1 MDETDLGG
9 EGDLPQSGTTTG
21 YDQVGA
27 EPDSLTLSMFGEAR
41 EVLSSPV
48 AGQVTQPYLVLARK
62 YRPQR
67 FDDLIGQE
75 AMVRT
80 LTNAFASNRI
90 AHAFMLTGVRGVG
103 KTTTARLIARALNY
117 QTATID
123 RPSIR
128 LDPLGSQC
136 EAITR
141 GNHPDVFELD
151 AASRTGVADMRELLD
166 GVRYGPIAARYK
178 VYIIDEVH
186 MLSKSAFNAL
196 LKTLEEPPPHVKFI
210 FATTEIRSVPVTIL
224 SRCQRF
230 DLRRIEPVVLADYL
244 NSIAHRE
251 GTQIARDGVEL
262 IARAAE
268 GSARDG
274 LSLLDQAIVQDQGNG
289 VTGAAIR
296 NMLGLADRTRTMDL
310 LGAILKGDAKS
321 VLQAFREQYDLGAD
335 PSLVLRDLMDLTHE
349 ISRGEVLG
357 ADWHPAGASD
367 HISLMKAFAC
377 STTPAALGRLWQLI
391 LRGFEDSARAPD
403 PVQAAE
409 MCLLRACAAQ
419 QLPPPE
425 DLARLLIGH
434 PLGTAQAVPST
445 PQGPSNR
452 PEAFRA
458 SQAGLPAQAI
468 ETSSL
473 SSMQVVLSFEGLLEA
488 LEDVREIVLVTEL
501 ERFVRPV
508 SLEPGR
514 LVIELLPNAPLD
526 LQKRALEAL
535 IALTGD
541 DWLVESGSG
550 GQESIAERNK
560 RQEVERVDAAK
571 ETPEVAAALKAFP
584 GARILNVRAAP
595 VLEVALEAV
604 AEDSDEDDETLTSN
618 VLSVDFNRRRVGD

>member
-9 EGDLPQSGTTTG
+9 EGDHLPKSGGFPG
-21 YDQVGA
+21 YDQADA
-27 EPDSLTLSMFGEAR
+27 EPDDLTLSMFGEPAQ
-41 EVLSSPV
+41 VPAKVVSGQSS
-48 AGQVTQPYLVLARK
+48 QPYLVLARK

-67 FDDLIGQE
+67 FEDLIGQE

-123 RPSIR
+123 RPSIQ

-151 AASRTGVADMRELLD
+151 AASRTGVGDMRELLD

-244 NSIAHRE
+244 KKIAGRE
-251 GTQIARDGVEL
+251 GTKIARDGLEL

-289 VTGAAIR
+289 VTGAEIR
-296 NMLGLADRTRTMDL
+296 DMLGLADRTRTMDL
-310 LGAILKGDAKS
+310 LGAILKGDAKTA
-321 VLQAFREQYDLGAD
+321 LQAFREQYDLGAD
-335 PSLVLRDLMDLTHE
+335 PCLVLRDLMDLTHE
-349 ISRGEVLG
+349 ISRGDVLG
-357 ADWHPAGASD
+357 PDWHPAGASD
-367 HISLMKAFAC
+367 HIQQMKAFAH

-391 LRGFEDSARAPD
+391 LRGFEESARAPD

-425 DLARLLIGH
+425 DLARLLIGQ
-434 PLGTAQAVPST
+434 PMATSGSVGASTFQASAGGPTAASVPEAVPT
-445 PQGPSNR
+445 
-452 PEAFRA
+452 
-458 SQAGLPAQAI
+458 QAI
-468 ETSSL
+468 AAPST
-473 SSMQVVLSFEGLLEA
+473 QAATTFEGLLEA
-488 LEDVREIVLVTEL
+488 LEDAREIVLVTEL

-508 SLEPGR
+508 SLVPGH
-514 LVIELLPNAPLD
+514 LVIELLPNAPAD
-526 LQKRALEAL
+526 LQKRAVEAL
-535 IALTGD
+535 TALTD
-541 DWLVESGSG
+541 EDWLVESGSG

-560 RQEVERVDAAK
+560 RLEVERVDAAK
-571 ETPEVAAALKAFP
+571 QAPEVVAAMKAFP
-584 GARILNVRAAP
+584 GARILEVRAAA
-595 VLEVALEAV
+595 VLAGTLEAV
-604 AEDSDEDDETLTSN
+604 VEDGDEDADALASN